1 MTAKSAFIRYIETT
15 EEKTFIA
22 SHILS
27 QLPDWF
33 GIPESTLEYVKNCA
47 DMPFWAMFI
56 DDKAIGFIS
65 LKEISAATAEIY
77 VMGIL
82 EKYHGQGF
90 GRMLWNQ
97 FLAFARQSHYEY
109 IQVKT
114 VKKGY
119 YQEYDKTNAFYEAL
133 GFREFE
139 CLPTLWAE
147 ANPSQIYVHFI
158 GNDNPVQTS

>member
-47 DMPFWAMFI
+47 
-56 DDKAIGFIS
+56 
-65 LKEISAATAEIY
+65 
-77 VMGIL
+77 V
-82 EKYHGQGF
+82 
-90 GRMLWNQ
+90 
-97 FLAFARQSHYEY
+97 AFARQSHYEY

-119 YQEYDKTNAFYEAL
+119 YQEYDKINTFYEAL

-147 ANPSQIYVHFI
+147 ANPCQIYVQFI

>member
-1 MTAKSAFIRYIETT
+1 MTAKSAIIKYIETT
-15 EEKTFIA
+15 DEKTFIA

-27 QLPDWF
+27 QLPAWF

-47 DMPFWAMFI
+47 NMPFWAAYI

-65 LKEISAATAEIY
+65 LKETSPATAEIY
-77 VMGIL
+77 VMGIV
-82 EKYHGQGF
+82 EKYHRQGI
-90 GRMLWNQ
+90 GRMLWDQ
-97 FLAFARQSHYEY
+97 FLAFARQSEYEF

-114 VKKGY
+114 VKKGH

-139 CLPTLWAE
+139 CLPTLWDIS
-147 ANPSQIYVHFI
+147 NPCQIYVQFI
-158 GNDNPVQTS
+158 GNDNTVQTS